1 MAPIKPD
8 NVFSTASLCGRVAK
22 AEKCAFVIIEVDYH
36 HGLDAT
42 LEAFPSLD
50 PDVVDPSD
58 CDAVVMRFE
67 DASVAREA
75 FTRLSRDL
83 AAAQARLPGAVDA
96 GIRYVGPLKCGT
108 VIVTT
113 NTASLRPMHV
123 FVADELVG
131 EGPMPG
137 DPA

>member
-1 MAPIKPD
+1 MASVKPD
-8 NVFSTASLCGRVAK
+8 NVFSVVSLCGRVARS
-22 AEKCAFVIIEVDYH
+22 ENCAFVIIEVDYH

-50 PDVVDPSD
+50 QDVVDPSD
-58 CDAVVMRFE
+58 CDAVILRFE
-67 DASVAREA
+67 DPSAAREA

-108 VIVTT
+108 AITTT
-113 NTASLRPMHV
+113 NTASMRPMHV
-123 FVADELVG
+123 FVDDELIG

-137 DPA
+137 DRA